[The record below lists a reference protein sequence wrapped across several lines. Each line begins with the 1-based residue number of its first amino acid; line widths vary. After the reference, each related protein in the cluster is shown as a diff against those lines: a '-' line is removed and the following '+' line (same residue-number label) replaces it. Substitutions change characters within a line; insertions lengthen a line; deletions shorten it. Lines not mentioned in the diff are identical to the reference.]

1 MNLPG
6 VGARTAGKT
15 APELLEALAACR
27 PVLLAA
33 ALFSCLINLLALASP
48 IYMLQVYDRVIPSH
62 SVPTLIG
69 LSIGLLILFVAFG
82 LLDVIRARLMSRV
95 SVRIERQL
103 RDRIIGLVMTLP
115 LKAGP
120 SADAHQP
127 IRDLEQIR
135 GFAASGG
142 PMAMFDM
149 PWMPFYLGLVWLL
162 HPSLGMLATAG
173 ALVLVALT
181 ILTDVRGRG
190 PTHDLVTSGGLRAQM
205 VEASRRNAAA
215 IRSMGMSGRLRASWA
230 AIDER
235 YLADHTAASDV
246 VGTYGAISR
255 VFRLLLQSAVL
266 GLGAYLVIDGQATGG
281 VMIASSILVSRALAP
296 IEIAIA
302 NWRGFLG
309 ARQSFTR
316 LSLQLQAMPE
326 PKQGLALPGPQSMLD
341 VEGLFAAAPGQSQ
354 PVVINAGFSLTK
366 GTALGIIGP
375 SGSGKSTLVRALI
388 GAWNPLRGTVRLD
401 GAALDQWAPDDLGV
415 HIGYLPQ
422 EFELIEGT
430 VAENISRF
438 EQDAPADL
446 VIDAARKAGVHDLV
460 VRLPNGYETRI
471 GESGAGLS
479 AGQRQRIA
487 LARALYR
494 DPFMV
499 VLDEPNSNLDHDGD
513 RALEGAIV
521 GVRRRGGIV
530 LIVAHRPSVLANV
543 DYLLHMTAGQSP
555 VFGTKAEIMKR
566 LGASRPAP
574 QPPAV
579 TGGPVGE
586 AIAKMQASLA
596 ACGLVGKGVA
606 GDAMDA
612 GVAAPRLKMNSDG
625 Q

>member
-1 MNLPG
+1 
-6 VGARTAGKT
+6 
-15 APELLEALAACR
+15 
-27 PVLLAA
+27 
-33 ALFSCLINLLALASP
+33 
-48 IYMLQVYDRVIPSH
+48 
-62 SVPTLIG
+62 
-69 LSIGLLILFVAFG
+69 
-82 LLDVIRARLMSRV
+82 
-95 SVRIERQL
+95 
-103 RDRIIGLVMTLP
+103 
-115 LKAGP
+115 
-120 SADAHQP
+120 
-127 IRDLEQIR
+127 
-135 GFAASGG
+135 
-142 PMAMFDM
+142 
-149 PWMPFYLGLVWLL
+149 
-162 HPSLGMLATAG
+162 
-173 ALVLVALT
+173 
-181 ILTDVRGRG
+181 
-190 PTHDLVTSGGLRAQM
+190 
-205 VEASRRNAAA
+205 
-215 IRSMGMSGRLRASWA
+215 
-230 AIDER
+230 
-235 YLADHTAASDV
+235 
-246 VGTYGAISR
+246 
-255 VFRLLLQSAVL
+255 
-266 GLGAYLVIDGQATGG
+266 
-281 VMIASSILVSRALAP
+281 
-296 IEIAIA
+296 
-302 NWRGFLG
+302 
-309 ARQSFTR
+309 
-316 LSLQLQAMPE
+316 MPE
-326 PKQGLALPGPQSMLD
+326 PKQGLALPDPQSMLD

-460 VRLPNGYETRI
+460 VRLPNGYVTRI
-471 GESGAGLS
+471 GESGAGLA

>member
-6 VGARTAGKT
+6 GGSRQPAKT
-15 APELLEALAACR
+15 APELIDAVASCR
-27 PVLLAA
+27 PVLIAA
-33 ALFSCLINLLALASP
+33 ALFSGLINLLALTSP
-48 IYMLQVYDRVIPSH
+48 VYMLQVYDRVIPAH
-62 SVPTLIG
+62 SVQTLIG
-69 LSIGLLILFVAFG
+69 LSIGLVILFGAFG

-95 SVRIERQL
+95 AVRIERQL
-103 RDRIIGLVMTLP
+103 RDRIVGLVMNLP

-120 SADAHQP
+120 SVDAHQP
-127 IRDLEQIR
+127 LRDLDQIR

-142 PMAMFDM
+142 PMALFDM
-149 PWMPFYLGLVWLL
+149 PWMPFYLALVWLL
-162 HPSLGMLATAG
+162 HPWLGVLATSG
-173 ALVLVALT
+173 GLILVVMT
-181 ILTDVRGRG
+181 VLTDVRSRG
-190 PTHDLVTSGGLRAQM
+190 PSRDLVTSGGLRLQM
-205 VEASRRNAAA
+205 AEANRRNAAA
-215 IRSMGMSGRLRASWA
+215 IHSMGMSGRLRRNWS
-230 AIDER
+230 AIDEQ
-235 YLADHTAASDV
+235 YLADHTAVSDV

-302 NWRGFLG
+302 NWRGFIG
-309 ARQSFTR
+309 ARQSYAR
-316 LSLQLQAMPE
+316 LSLQLQSLPE
-326 PKQGLALPGPQSMLD
+326 VRESLALPKPEARLD
-341 VEGLFAAAPGQSQ
+341 VEGLFVGAPGQGQ
-354 PVVINAGFSLTK
+354 PVVGNAGFALTK
-366 GTALGIIGP
+366 GNALGIIGP
-375 SGSGKSTLVRALI
+375 SGSGKSTLVRAII
-388 GAWNPLRGTVRLD
+388 GAWPALRGTVRLD
-401 GAALDQWAPDDLGV
+401 GAALDQWAPDELGL

-422 EFELIEGT
+422 EFELIDGT

-438 EQDAPADL
+438 EPNAPAEL

-479 AGQRQRIA
+479 AGQRQRVA

-494 DPFMV
+494 DPFLV
-499 VLDEPNSNLDHDGD
+499 VLDEPNSNLDNEGD
-513 RALEGAIV
+513 RALENAIV

-566 LGASRPAP
+566 LTDQHAAAKSGWSA
-574 QPPAV
+574 
-579 TGGPVGE
+579 GGPVGD
-586 AIAKMQASLA
+586 AIAQVQAA
-596 ACGLVGKGVA
+596 MANGGA
-606 GDAMDA
+606 GI
-612 GVAAPRLKMNSDG
+612 VPRLKIIPDG